1 MGRRKANVSCTNTS
15 VSTPIYLVSFLYK
28 RDAESSRH
36 TDLPR
41 ESRKGGP
48 NSDGFTIPIV

>member
-1 MGRRKANVSCTNTS
+1 MTCGNVSPSSGAKPVPN
-15 VSTPIYLVSFLYK
+15 LYK